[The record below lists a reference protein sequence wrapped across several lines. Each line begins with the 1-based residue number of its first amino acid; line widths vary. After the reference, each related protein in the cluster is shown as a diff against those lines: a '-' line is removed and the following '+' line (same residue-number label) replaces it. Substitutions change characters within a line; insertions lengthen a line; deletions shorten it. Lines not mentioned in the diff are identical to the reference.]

1 MPTITWQDIKAKGR
15 GRGRARDEGLGSG
28 RAADGFEGVVAR
40 LQADHDD
47 AADGAQMLQQ
57 LQALERQMEQQ
68 QRSEQA
74 LMELQRRKQGEIQR
88 RRSASAG
95 QAPGQPTGAQATHPA
110 PGAGS
115 KRQAGQPA
123 EDFVD
128 LCNSGS
134 DSDSGCAGSPQPSSH
149 RSKRARLSPEAVAAA
164 EEQSQQAAL
173 DAAATLPARKA
184 AALTAASARACGGTK
199 HVQGSSVAEQVRQHK
214 AGAGAAQVAAS
225 GPGWSMG
232 ICDGTVSAGSW
243 GARGAAGTAGSRSQG
258 PSGVNP
264 FTAPAQYVPAGGWE
278 SVVDVDLYTDM
289 YVDVL
294 DIGMTRHRASACLD
308 TGNGGCTL
316 IQSSLAHVLGLCD
329 QFGNPL
335 ESNSRSVTV
344 RGVVA
349 GASEHVKTCTVT
361 YEVKGKR
368 MTVRAGLTSAK
379 LGCDL
384 LISCA
389 EIRRLVR
396 SRARRSPSPVGV
408 RAMSLA
414 AAFVAQCG
422 IALPL
427 LLWGAGVLE

>member
-1 MPTITWQDIKAKGR
+1 MRIKIR
-15 GRGRARDEGLGSG
+15 S
-28 RAADGFEGVVAR
+28 R
-40 LQADHDD
+40 LQAVCPACSVSRLSSCLPCPHAYLSPCD
-47 AADGAQMLQQ
+47 AIPIFAMPKSWLAALDTLPKSTHSAGCAARHPAGHNLSMTAWHAHVCHAGLCGM
-57 LQALERQMEQQ
+57 QALERQMEQQ

-128 LCNSGS
+128 LCDSGS

-214 AGAGAAQVAAS
+214 AGAGAGQVAAS

-232 ICDGTVSAGSW
+232 ICDGTVSAGSR
-243 GARGAAGTAGSRSQG
+243 GARGAVGTAGSRSQG

-278 SVVDVDLYTDM
+278 SVVDVDLYT
-289 YVDVL
+289 
-294 DIGMTRHRASACLD
+294 
-308 TGNGGCTL
+308 GG
-316 IQSSLAHVLGLCD
+316 
-329 QFGNPL
+329 P
-335 ESNSRSVTV
+335 
-344 RGVVA
+344 
-349 GASEHVKTCTVT
+349 
-361 YEVKGKR
+361 
-368 MTVRAGLTSAK
+368 
-379 LGCDL
+379 
-384 LISCA
+384 
-389 EIRRLVR
+389 
-396 SRARRSPSPVGV
+396 
-408 RAMSLA
+408 
-414 AAFVAQCG
+414 
-422 IALPL
+422 
-427 LLWGAGVLE
+427 GAGRGQILITMPGTACSPRHDVQLVMGVCHLEDIREHSPEAVQSNVSYWL